1 MIRMDPEALWLDAD
15 RPRLGRPPAHSRAQ
29 ITEAAVAVAD
39 AAGPTGATAVTMRK
53 VAAHI
58 GAGVMSLYTYVP
70 DRETLLE
77 LMIDHAVGEY
87 PPPPATGD
95 WRADMRALAGAQ
107 RAGMLAH
114 PWLPAALPAR
124 RTLGPNTLRVLE
136 HALVVLAPTGLPAGA
151 ALEVF
156 SLITGFVASHVGH
169 ELGQR
174 DAAAQAPEA
183 ELRYLRRA
191 AEAGGLTALS
201 TLLEADPTPPPPPDT
216 TFDRLLT
223 RLLDGLVS

>member
-1 MIRMDPEALWLDAD
+1 MDPEALWLDAD
-15 RPRLGRPPAHSRAQ
+15 RPRLGRRPAHTRAE
-29 ITEAAVAVAD
+29 ITGAAVAVAD
-39 AAGPTGATAVTMRK
+39 AAGPSGASAVTMRK

-77 LMIDHAVGEY
+77 LMIDHAVGEPGL
-87 PPPPATGD
+87 PPRTGD
-95 WRADMRALAGAQ
+95 WRAGMRALARVQ
-107 RAGMLAH
+107 RDTMLAH

-136 HALVVLAPTGLPAGA
+136 HVLAVMAPTGLPPGEI
-151 ALEVF
+151 LEVF
-156 SLITGFVASHVGH
+156 SLVTGFVASHAGY

-174 DAAAQAPEA
+174 DADGQDPEA
-183 ELRYLRRA
+183 QVRYLRRA

-201 TLLEADPTPPPPPDT
+201 ALLEADPVPPPPPSEDG
-216 TFDRLLT
+216 TFDRLLD
-223 RLLDGLVS
+223 RLLDGLVR